1 MTNIDYGRKFDLEE
15 LAGALLEAKT
25 SSEKEYFE
33 RIIDRIL
40 NESDAIRYLRE
51 ELIKAAR
58 VGDRRAVHKINL
70 RIQQVRLNET
80 NGYSWGNNRGN
91 KNVN

>member
-1 MTNIDYGRKFDLEE
+1 MRNIDYGRKFDLEE
-15 LAGALLEAKT
+15 LAESLAAAKS
-25 SSEKEYFE
+25 SSEREYFE
-33 RIIDRIL
+33 RIIYRIL
-40 NESDAIRYLRE
+40 SESDAIRYLRE